1 MLDIASQVQ
10 LTIRM
15 YKSDALA
22 HFDGNGA
29 ELARFLGVTR
39 KAVAAWP
46 EIVPEGSAYKLQV
59 KTGGKLRVNPAL
71 YPSKAE
77 AS

>member
-1 MLDIASQVQ
+1 VL

-15 YKSDALA
+15 YKADALE
-22 HFDGNGA
+22 FFKGNGA

-59 KTGGKLRVNPAL
+59 KTNGRLKVDQTL
-71 YPSKAE
+71 YPSRAE